1 MSRSDAVGRAAA
13 IGIMSG
19 TSADGVDAV
28 ITRIDR
34 GGSRRRSELVAM
46 ASRPYSD
53 TLRRRVLGAQ
63 EGTLPLRELFAVHVE
78 VAEIAAA
85 AGEAV
90 LQMPAARGITPV
102 VAGYHG
108 QTVFHDPRGE
118 RSGRR
123 VTVQIGAPEI
133 LAAALPCPVISQF
146 RMADI
151 VAGGEGAPLVPRFD
165 YHQFVSESRDRV
177 LLNLGGIANLTRI
190 PAGAKLSDIVAFDC
204 GPGNMLLD
212 GIVSAF
218 APPGSRYDE
227 GGVIA
232 SRGRAAEDV
241 VRDFLSEPYFSRKP
255 PKSAGREEFG
265 AGYLSRFLARTD
277 GLSVEDRLRTAA
289 ALTAAAVA
297 KGIEM
302 SGKGR
307 PHETY
312 VSGGGARN
320 EVLLEEI
327 RARTHGTAVA
337 TSDALGVP
345 VQAKEAMA
353 FAFLA
358 FETISGRPGNAPSAT
373 GAKHEV
379 LLGSITP
386 PPIPRR

>member
-1 MSRSDAVGRAAA
+1 VSRSDTVGHAAA

-28 ITRIDR
+28 LTRIDR
-34 GGSRRRSELVAM
+34 GGARRRSELVAM

-53 TLRRRVLGAQ
+53 TLRSRVLGAQ
-63 EGTLPLRELFAVHVE
+63 EGTLPLRDLFAIHVE

-85 AGEAV
+85 AAQAV
-90 LQMPAARGITPV
+90 LETPEARGIAPV

-118 RSGRR
+118 RSGKR
-123 VTVQIGAPEI
+123 VTVQIGAPDI
-133 LAAALPCPVISQF
+133 LAAALPCPVVSQF

-151 VAGGEGAPLVPRFD
+151 AAGGEGAPLVPRFD
-165 YHQFVSESRDRV
+165 YHQFASERRDRV

-190 PAGAKLSDIVAFDC
+190 PAGAALSEITAFDC

-212 GIVSAF
+212 GIVAAF
-218 APPGSRYDE
+218 APSGARFDE
-227 GGVIA
+227 RGAIA

-241 VRDFLSEPYFSRKP
+241 VRGFLSEPYFSRRP

-289 ALTAAAVA
+289 ALTAGAVA

-302 SGKGR
+302 SGKGS
-307 PHETY
+307 PQEIY

-320 EVLLEEI
+320 EVLLDEI
-327 RARTHGTAVA
+327 RIRAHGTTVA

-373 GAKHEV
+373 GARHEV
-379 LLGSITP
+379 ILGSITP